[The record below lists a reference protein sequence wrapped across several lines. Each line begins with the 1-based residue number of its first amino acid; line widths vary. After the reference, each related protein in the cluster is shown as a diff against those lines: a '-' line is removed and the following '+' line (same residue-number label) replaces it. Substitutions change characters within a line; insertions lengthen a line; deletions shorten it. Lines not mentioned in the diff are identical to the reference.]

1 MKRVAITGISG
12 YLGTQIL
19 KLLDQ
24 DKDVESVVGIDIRPP
39 SYATSKLKFY
49 SRDVREPLIDI
60 FAQNK
65 VDSAFHLAFVLPPN
79 FRVDAHDINIRGSQ
93 SFLSACEATS
103 VEALFYQSSHTVYGP
118 HPDNPPLITED
129 QPLRP
134 VPAFPYGQ
142 DKAEVDLMFQEYM
155 RNHPKQ
161 SVTIVRVVSVVGP
174 HAGVSGLNVLFMPVT
189 IHVCGYNPGWQF
201 IFEDD
206 LARLDMTLVKERR
219 SGIFNAGAEGALP
232 YRDMLRATG
241 KPSLGLPSWLWKF
254 LISFSWAT
262 RIQRKSPAG
271 GLEYMK
277 YPIILST
284 EKLAKTTN
292 FKFTMNSQE
301 ALKSYM
307 DAKMAGAKAAK
318 AATARTAS

>member
-1 MKRVAITGISG
+1 VKKVVITGISG

-24 DKDVESVVGIDIRPP
+24 DKDVETVVGIDIRPP
-39 SYATSKLKFY
+39 NYSTSKLKFY
-49 SRDVREPLIDI
+49 SRDVREPLVDI
-60 FAQNK
+60 FAENK

-79 FRVDAHDINIRGSQ
+79 FRVDAHSINIGGSQ
-93 SFLSACEATS
+93 SFLHACEATS
-103 VEALFYQSSHTVYGP
+103 VEALFYQSSHTVYGA
-118 HPDNPPLITED
+118 HPDNPSLITED

-134 VPAFPYGQ
+134 VANFPYGQ
-142 DKAEVDLMFQEYM
+142 DKAEVDLMFQEHM
-155 RNHPKQ
+155 KTHPKQ

-174 HAGVSGLNVLFMPVT
+174 AAGPSGLNVLFMPVT
-189 IHVCGYNPGWQF
+189 MYVCGHDPGWQF

-206 LARLDMTLVKERR
+206 LARLDVTLVKERR
-219 SGIFNAGAEGALP
+219 SGVFNAGAEGALP
-232 YRDMLRATG
+232 YREMLRATG

-254 LISFSWAT
+254 LISFSWAL

-277 YPIILST
+277 HPIIVST
-284 EKLAKTTN
+284 EKLAKTTG
-292 FKFTMNSQE
+292 FKFTMNSRD

-307 DAKMAGAKAAK
+307 DAKMAEAKTAKAA
-318 AATARTAS
+318 

>member
-24 DKDVESVVGIDIRPP
+24 DKDVETVVGVDIRPP
-39 SYATSKLKFY
+39 NHSTNKLKFY

-60 FAQNK
+60 FAKNN

-79 FRVDAHDINIRGSQ
+79 FRVDAHDINTRGSQ

-103 VEALFYQSSHTVYGP
+103 VEALFYQSSHTVYGA

-142 DKAEVDLMFQEYM
+142 DKAEVDLMFQEYSKT
-155 RNHPKQ
+155 HPKQ

-174 HAGVSGLNVLFMPVT
+174 QAGPSGLNVLFMPVT
-189 IHVCGYNPGWQF
+189 IYVSSFNPGWQF

-206 LARLDMTLVKERR
+206 LARLDVTLVKERR
-219 SGIFNAGAEGALP
+219 SGVFNAGAEGALP

-241 KPSLGLPSWLWKF
+241 KPSLGLPSWLWRF

-284 EKLAKTTN
+284 EKLAKTTS

-301 ALKSYM
+301 AIKSYM
-307 DAKMAGAKAAK
+307 DAKMAETKAAK
-318 AATARTAS
+318 AS